1 MQSKI
6 EKVCF
11 CCIPEHFMFSGGKRN
26 LHSIGK
32 SNTLPV
38 ELSKEKLEVT
48 HKGHKSNKDIFENF
62 FCLLS

>member
-1 MQSKI
+1 
-6 EKVCF
+6 
-11 CCIPEHFMFSGGKRN
+11 MFSRGKRN